1 MSAFK
6 QLEVPL
12 IDQTEK
18 WPTGCESVSAVMA
31 LQYLGIHLSVD
42 DFIQHYLDQRPM
54 HLTKD
59 PSSVGD
65 VCIGAGPD
73 PNVFF
78 AGSPYDDDA
87 FGCYPGV
94 IVKACN
100 AVFRAYHEPY
110 RAVDGTGRSTQDCID
125 AIEQGMPVIYWATLC
140 FEPAVFGPKW
150 QIEGS
155 EAIFTWMSREHCLV
169 LLGVDLENQQ
179 LIFGDPWAHR
189 GRVRIDRALAEKRH
203 HEQGER
209 AVFIEKRQ

>member
-1 MSAFK
+1 MRSK
-6 QLEVPL
+6 SLNVPL

-31 LQYLGIHLSVD
+31 LQYLGLDLSVD
-42 DFIQHYLDQRPM
+42 DFIQLFLDQRPM
-54 HLTKD
+54 HLDQD
-59 PSSVGD
+59 PELVGD
-65 VCIGAGPD
+65 VCIGTGPD
-73 PNVFF
+73 PNVYF
-78 AGSPYDDDA
+78 AGSPYQSDA

-100 AVFRAYHEPY
+100 AVFRALRAPY
-110 RAVDGTGRSTQDCID
+110 RAIDGTGCSTQACLQAID
-125 AIEQGMPVIYWATLC
+125 QGLPVIYWATLC

-150 QIEGS
+150 QIEGR
-155 EAIFTWMSREHCLV
+155 EDPFTWMSREHCLV
-169 LLGVDLENQQ
+169 LSGYDLDAHQ
-179 LIFGDPWAHR
+179 LIFNDPWAHR